1 MARNSAKKGFTLVE
15 MIIVIALIA
24 IITAIATPGYRAF
37 MEQRRLKGAARQVM
51 THLMEARMK
60 AVSINERVKVSFE
73 SNHEYEMWNDA
84 NSNGTVADNEG
95 DDIERDL
102 YPDYYDVT
110 FSATADPVF
119 QPNGTATGSTI
130 TLTNGSG
137 TQTVSVSTAGRVKIN

>member
-1 MARNSAKKGFTLVE
+1 MKKGFTLVE
-15 MIIVIALIA
+15 LIIVIAVMA
-24 IITAIATPGYRAF
+24 IIAAIAAPSYQTY
-37 MEQRRLKGAARQVM
+37 MKSRRLKGAARQVM

-84 NSNGTVADNEG
+84 DRNGTVADNEG

-119 QPNGTATGSTI
+119 QSNGTATGSTI
-130 TLTNGSG
+130 TFTNGSD